1 MRLKAWEELPDQ
13 LKTESVR
20 PYYDALRKK
29 QGALFCKR
37 LTDLLLSAALL
48 VVLSPVLLVLAICIK
63 IDSPGTV
70 FFRQVRVTQYGR
82 EFRIFKFRT
91 MVQDAPKLGSAVTVK
106 NDMRITRMGRLL
118 RGCRL
123 DELPQLINI
132 LKGEMSFVGTRPE
145 VPKYVSQYTPEMM
158 ATLLLPA
165 GVTSEASIQYKD
177 EDRLLD
183 GASDPDKTYVEQVL
197 PGKMAYNL
205 QSLLGRMEN
214 DAAHRHGGA
223 ALKYTNCKRG
233 NRYYD
238 EGLDYQPL
246 RHPAVDGRA
255 GAALL
260 FLKIPA
266 GARPSGAHLHRQR
279 NPQHRHQHDPRRR
292 ALPRGNDGRRARA
305 GERPDVIYTSAPTIF
320 AAASAV
326 IAAKRLKVP
335 CVVEVRDI
343 WPESIVEYKGMSRK
357 NPIIVALYALEK
369 KI

>member
-82 EFRIFKFRT
+82 EFRIFKLRT
-91 MVQDAPKLGSAVTVK
+91 MVQDAPKLGSAVTGK

-205 QSLLGRMEN
+205 QSLRDFSFWGEWKTML
-214 DAAHRHGGA
+214 H
-223 ALKYTNCKRG
+223 TVT
-233 NRYYD
+233 
-238 EGLDYQPL
+238 
-246 RHPAVDGRA
+246 AV
-255 GAALL
+255 
-260 FLKIPA
+260 
-266 GARPSGAHLHRQR
+266 LH
-279 NPQHRHQHDPRRR
+279 
-292 ALPRGNDGRRARA
+292 
-305 GERPDVIYTSAPTIF
+305 
-320 AAASAV
+320 
-326 IAAKRLKVP
+326 
-335 CVVEVRDI
+335 
-343 WPESIVEYKGMSRK
+343 
-357 NPIIVALYALEK
+357 
-369 KI
+369 